1 VQSKKTRE
9 LSSVENKT
17 MVNEKVYCICKR
29 AWNRSQRGMIG
40 CDFCEEWFH
49 PECLKLSPEDV
60 DVLTDR
66 EWMCPLC
73 CEKEE
78 AMS

>member
-1 VQSKKTRE
+1 
-9 LSSVENKT
+9 
-17 MVNEKVYCICKR
+17 
-29 AWNRSQRGMIG
+29 MIG

-60 DVLTDR
+60 EVLTDR